1 MRQRSGAT
9 RRSEKEM
16 RLTALLNRLVEGS
29 GIARHDNGLPQE
41 TAIEFVSHVLLIVEL
56 TQLVHILYTVVVGV
70 VQLALRRVNL

>member
-9 RRSEKEM
+9 RRSEKEV

-41 TAIEFVSHVLLIVEL
+41 TAVEFVSHVLLVVEF
-56 TQLVHILYTVVVGV
+56 TQLVHILYHVVVGV
-70 VQLALRRVNL
+70 VQLALRGVNL